1 MQKSFMERVAGF
13 IVGKRF
19 LFILIFLA
27 LCIMAIFTSDSVH
40 VDEDLTDYLPDDS
53 ETRQGLAIME
63 REFITYGDARVMVS
77 NISYAKAEELAEM
90 LRTVDGVKSVD
101 LNEESKHFKDA
112 SALFD
117 VTFEG
122 EALDNVAIQGVENVR
137 QALSD
142 YDTYIYTEVGNP
154 TGIILEKEMNMV
166 LVILV
171 CIIILVLLL
180 TSRTYAEVPVLL
192 VTFGVAVWINKGTN
206 YWFGEISFITNS
218 IAAVLQLGLAIDYA
232 IILCHHYTDERDAG
246 LESEQAVIKAL
257 SMAIP
262 EISASSLTT
271 ISGLLALAFMKIKI
285 GQDMSFVLIKAIVF
299 SMLSVFLLMPALLI
313 LMGPLIDKTRHRP
326 FLPKISAWGRM
337 TVKTR
342 YVVPPVFAVIVIAAA
357 ILASHC
363 PYVFGYSTL
372 DTLKQNEYKVSEKKI
387 NATFG
392 ERNQVALI
400 LPYKDYETEARLLA
414 DLEELEGIDSVI
426 ALAGTEARD
435 GYMVTSALTP
445 HQFADLT
452 DLDISI
458 ARAVYAAYCTQNDT
472 FTKAVGQ
479 LLDFTNID
487 NTSVPLIEMIKFVY
501 EQRDAYSNRI
511 DEKMMADLEELYDE
525 LVDGEHQLHTEDY
538 SRMILHLNLPVESE
552 ETYDYLTVIKGVIGK
567 YYTESYFVG
576 ETAKDKDFSTA
587 FKEDNLL
594 ISMLTIIFVIAI
606 LLFTFKSAALP
617 VLLILVIQG
626 SIWINFSFPTIMR
639 SNLYFLAYL
648 IVSAIMMGANIDYAI
663 VISSRYMQF
672 KEKMNYK
679 DAMVEALNMAF
690 PTVVTSGTILAA
702 AGFAIGVLSSENTV
716 ASIGICLGRGMV
728 LSMLLVMGVLPQLLL
743 LGDSI
748 VEKTS
753 FSMGRSTQLQS
764 LSGTMRVNGH
774 LRGYVNGFIDA
785 DIRGFVNGTVRASV
799 DINKVEMMND
809 QPAEAPH
816 EPLQQQEAH
825 EPIPEFT
832 GEEDP
837 NETK

>member
-1 MQKSFMERVAGF
+1 MQKSFMERVSEF
-13 IVGKRF
+13 IVEKRF
-19 LFILIFLA
+19 LFILIFIGMCVLS
-27 LCIMAIFTSDSVH
+27 IFTSNSVR
-40 VDEDLTDYLPDDS
+40 VDEDLTNYLPDDS
-53 ETRQGLAIME
+53 ETRQGLAIMN

-77 NISYAKAEELAEM
+77 NITYAKAEEIAAM
-90 LRTVDGVKSVD
+90 LRTVDGVKDVKVSED
-101 LNEESKHFKDA
+101 PEHFRDA
-112 SALFD
+112 AALFE

-122 EALDNVAIQGVENVR
+122 EKLDNIAIQGMENVR
-137 QALSD
+137 QALSG

-166 LVILV
+166 LVILI
-171 CIIILVLLL
+171 CMIILVLTM
-180 TSRTYAEVPVLL
+180 TSRSYAEIPVLL
-192 VTFGVAVWINKGTN
+192 ATFGVAVWINKGTN

-232 IILCHHYTDERDAG
+232 IILCHHYTDERDRG
-246 LESEQAVIKAL
+246 LDNKAAIVKAL

-285 GQDMSFVLIKAIVF
+285 GQDMSFVLIKAILF
-299 SMLSVFLLMPALLI
+299 SMLSVFLLMPALLM
-313 LMGPLIDKTRHRP
+313 LVGPLIDKSRHKP

-342 YVVPPVFAVIVIAAA
+342 YVVPPIFAVLVIAAA
-357 ILASHC
+357 ILANHC

-372 DTLKQNEYKVSEKKI
+372 DTLKQNEYKYSEKKI

-392 ERNQVALI
+392 EVNQIALI

-414 DLEELEGIDSVI
+414 DLQELEGIDDVI

-435 GYMVTSALTP
+435 GYMVTSSLTTR
-445 HQFADLT
+445 QFADLT

-458 ARAVYAAYCTQNDT
+458 VRALYTAYCTQNDN
-472 FTKAVGQ
+472 FTQAVGQ
-479 LLDFTNID
+479 LLDITNID

-501 EQRDAYSNRI
+501 EQRDAYSSRI
-511 DEKMMADLEELYDE
+511 DADMMQELEDLYEELE
-525 LVDGEHQLHTEDY
+525 DGEHQLHTEDY
-538 SRMILHLNLPVESE
+538 SRMILHLNLPIESE

-576 ETAKDKDFSTA
+576 ETAKDKDFSSA
-587 FKEDNLL
+587 FSEDNLL
-594 ISMLTIIFVIAI
+594 IGLLTIIFVIVI

-663 VISSRYMQF
+663 VISSRYLQL

-679 DAMVEALNMAF
+679 DAMVEALNLAF

-702 AGFAIGVLSSENTV
+702 AGFAIGILSSENTV
-716 ASIGICLGRGMV
+716 ASIGICLGRGTL
-728 LSMLLVMGVLPQLLL
+728 LSMVLVMGVLPQILL

-753 FSMGRSTQLQS
+753 FSVGRSTQLQS
-764 LSGTMRVNGH
+764 LNGTMRVNGH
-774 LRGYVNGFIDA
+774 IRGYINGFVDA
-785 DIRGFVNGTVRASV
+785 DVRGFVNGTVRASV
-799 DINKVEMMND
+799 DIQKVQMVSEEPPSEEKKESIS
-809 QPAEAPH
+809 QPDTGY
-816 EPLQQQEAH
+816 
-825 EPIPEFT
+825 IPGSA

-837 NETK
+837 NET